1 MSKLELNRRT
11 VIKGMGTAMSLPLL
25 DIMETKQA
33 EAAGSGKSAPNRMAF
48 VFFPNGSIPQNW
60 KPKEDGEKL
69 VLSRSLKTLERHKS
83 DINVFAGLTQH
94 HARANGD
101 GPGDHA
107 RNASAF
113 LTGAQ
118 PKKTNGADIRV
129 GMSVD
134 QAAAA
139 IIGDKTRLPSLELGI
154 TRGRNA
160 GNCDSGYSCAYSSNI
175 SWKTPSQPMAKEI
188 NPKYVFERLFGNN
201 TQAEAERKKRDL
213 YRKSILDLVAGD
225 AQRLKKKLG
234 ETDRRKLDE
243 YFTSVREIEQR
254 IDRASS
260 ERPEIPEYKKPD
272 GIPSDHK
279 AHVRLMY
286 DLMAL
291 AFQTD
296 TTRISSFMLANA
308 GDNKAYREV
317 GVKEGWHSLSHHRD
331 DGRKKEDLTKIDEY
345 LVEQFAYFLDK
356 LKSVKEGDRTLL
368 DNSMILYGS
377 AIGDGN
383 RHSHHDLPIVVA
395 GSGGGF
401 MKTGRNLVFPKD
413 TPLNN
418 LFLAMCDRVGANMD
432 ELGDSTGRLSRLQG

>member
-1 MSKLELNRRT
+1 MSKLELKRRT
-11 VIKGMGTAMSLPLL
+11 VIKGVGTAMALPLL
-25 DIMETKQA
+25 EIMETRQA
-33 EAAGSGKSAPNRMAF
+33 EAAGSGKTAPNRMAF
-48 VFFPNGSIPQNW
+48 VFFPNGSIPESW
-60 KPKEDGEKL
+60 KPKQDGEKL
-69 VLSRSLKTLERHKS
+69 QLSRSLKALERHKNE
-83 DINVFAGLTQH
+83 INVFGGLTQH

-101 GPGDHA
+101 GAGDHA

-129 GMSVD
+129 GQSVD

-139 IIGDKTRLPSLELGI
+139 IIGEQTRLPSLELGI

-175 SWKTPSQPMAKEI
+175 SWKTPTQPMAKEI

-254 IDRASS
+254 IERASA
-260 ERPEIPEYKKPD
+260 ERPEIPEYAKPE

-296 TTRISSFMLANA
+296 STRISSFMLANA

-331 DGRKKEDLTKIDEY
+331 NKDKKESLTKIDEY
-345 LVEQFAYFLDK
+345 LVDQFAYFLDK
-356 LKSVKEGDRTLL
+356 LKSIKEGDRTLL

-383 RHSHHDLPIVVA
+383 RHSHHDLPVVVA
-395 GSGGGF
+395 GSGGGW
-401 MKTGRNLVFPKD
+401 MKTGRHLVFPKD

-418 LFLAMCDRVGANMD
+418 LFLAMCDRVGAKMD
-432 ELGDSTGRLSRLQG
+432 TLGDSTGRLQRLQS